1 MIILHHTWSRYLAD
15 MGRFDD
21 AHTSVRRLYGIEAG
35 PFETHETV
43 THELNTLPTR
53 SAAERE
59 GTGFVGCF
67 TTATRWRPSFMLL
80 YALVTSAHSGGGLQV
95 RLDFGTRTEV
105 EAACA
110 APVVFAL
117 SLHAMQVDCQHLT
130 SHIPNYNTKHTHL
143 HRVLKT
149 LYRIHPILEKLALS
163 SEDHDVDYIITM

>member
-1 MIILHHTWSRYLAD
+1 MPCAGEREVRTLSPKTNPFLAFVLLHIYLNLIDFHHTWSRYLAD

-59 GTGFVGCF
+59 GTGFAGCF

-95 RLDFGTRTEV
+95 SHVLECAWRSTRIACPVHRLR
-105 EAACA
+105 
-110 APVVFAL
+110 
-117 SLHAMQVDCQHLT
+117 
-130 SHIPNYNTKHTHL
+130 
-143 HRVLKT
+143 
-149 LYRIHPILEKLALS
+149 
-163 SEDHDVDYIITM
+163 